1 MRGTHLVKLT
11 KHILTTMKYAKQG
24 EMYSWMS
31 FFSTY
36 FLHFLQ
42 IRSQNWNKLSMSQ
55 KFTTMDHFL

>member
-1 MRGTHLVKLT
+1 
-11 KHILTTMKYAKQG
+11 
-24 EMYSWMS
+24 MYSWMS

-42 IRSQNWNKLSMSQ
+42 IRSQNWNKLSMTQ